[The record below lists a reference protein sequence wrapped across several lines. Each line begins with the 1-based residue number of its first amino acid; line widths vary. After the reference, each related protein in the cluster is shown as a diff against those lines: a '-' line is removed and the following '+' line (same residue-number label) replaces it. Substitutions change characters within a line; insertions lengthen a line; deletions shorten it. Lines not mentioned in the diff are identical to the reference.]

1 MTLPA
6 SELPQWER
14 DAALMVKM
22 EERLEAKAVK
32 PLRKLLA
39 LILALVDELWPG
51 DKASDLEKVIAIR
64 TIEVRLSEA
73 TQYAGKLERVL
84 VASAVEALQYG
95 TKKGISAAGRVG
107 IPAES
112 FKDPELP
119 EEIIEAATNA
129 AVAVV
134 KRVDAGKRMLRAA
147 KDKEEVK
154 NAVYVG
160 TSGIN
165 NASLASRWITNASAN
180 EGLRAVAD
188 QSPDLTAIVKAE
200 RDGCLTCLSKA
211 GTTEKPPFHP
221 RCRCTS
227 LVLEAESAKAVAEG
241 LKREAERSI
250 LRGWSLPGESEAK
263 RLQAARQLLARG
275 TDLPKSVQ
283 DYARKAIRQGHFP
296 RGRDFPGLR

>member
-22 EERLEAKAVK
+22 EERLETKAVK
-32 PLRKLLA
+32 PLRHLLA
-39 LILALVDELWPG
+39 LMLALVDELWPG

-64 TIEVRLSEA
+64 TIETRLSEVKRFA
-73 TQYAGKLERVL
+73 SKLESTL
-84 VASAVEALQYG
+84 IDSALEALTYG

-107 IPAES
+107 VPVPA
-112 FKDPELP
+112 FKAELSD
-119 EEIIEAATNA
+119 EVREAATNA
-129 AVAVV
+129 AVMVIKKA
-134 KRVDAGKRMLRAA
+134 DLGTRMLRAA
-147 KDKEEVK
+147 KEKEEVK
-154 NAVYVG
+154 NAVYVA
-160 TSGIN
+160 TSGLN
-165 NASLASRWITNASAN
+165 NASLASRWMTNAAAN
-180 EGLRAVAD
+180 EGLRAVAE
-188 QSPDLTAIVKAE
+188 QTPELTAIVKAE

-227 LVLEAESAKAVAEG
+227 LVLEAESAKAVAQG

-263 RLQAARQLLARG
+263 RLEAARSLLARG
-275 TDLPKSVQ
+275 TSLPKSVQ
-283 DYARKAIRQGHFP
+283 NYARKAIREGHFP
-296 RGRDFPGLR
+296 RGRDFPGL